1 MASIGLITTGGTI
14 ASRATPAGRLA
25 QVGGAE
31 LLSQAAAGGADVRV
45 IDLAVKGGFAWQ
57 HSDLRML
64 IRGVYEQLAGELG
77 GIVVTHGTDT
87 MEELAFLL
95 DLVHADSRP
104 VVFTGAQRPF
114 DHPAPDGPANLAD
127 AIAVA
132 VSPLARDR
140 GVLLCFDGHV
150 YPARGVAKVDTLGS
164 HAFDAPGRGP
174 LLRVAEGTV
183 MALAPAARPPALPFD
198 HSTGQLPRVEVIPL
212 YVGADAT
219 LLRAAV
225 AAGARGL
232 VLAAFGA
239 GNANPTILE
248 AMREVIAGGI
258 PVLVCSRVLAGP
270 VVPLYTGGGGA
281 DLHAAGA
288 LFGCDLSPW
297 QGRMLLTVAL
307 TLPEPITALRAW
319 LNTDTKEV

>member
-1 MASIGLITTGGTI
+1 VVALSVWNLSLRDENAAIRNRLTALEQATQLANDPSAKLVTMDEVPGPEGAQATVI
-14 ASRATPAGRLA
+14 ASSR
-25 QVGGAE
+25 Q
-31 LLSQAAAGGADVRV
+31 D
-45 IDLAVKGGFAWQ
+45 
-57 HSDLRML
+57 
-64 IRGVYEQLAGELG
+64 RGV
-77 GIVVTHGTDT
+77 
-87 MEELAFLL
+87 LL
-95 DLVHADSRP
+95 VQSLP
-104 VVFTGAQRPF
+104 
-114 DHPAPDGPANLAD
+114 
-127 AIAVA
+127 
-132 VSPLARDR
+132 PLARDR

-150 YPARGVAKVDTLGS
+150 YPARGVAKVETLGS

-183 MALAPAARPPALPFD
+183 RALAPAARPPALPFD
-198 HSTGQLPRVEVIPL
+198 HDTGQLPRVEVIPL

-258 PVLVCSRVLAGP
+258 LVLVCSRVLAGP

-307 TLPEPITALRAW
+307 TLPGPITALRAW